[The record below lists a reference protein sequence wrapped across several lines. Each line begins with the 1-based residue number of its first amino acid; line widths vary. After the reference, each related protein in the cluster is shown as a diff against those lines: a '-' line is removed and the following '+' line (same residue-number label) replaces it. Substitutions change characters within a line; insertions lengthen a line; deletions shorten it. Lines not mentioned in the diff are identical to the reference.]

1 MGSGGNQPNQ
11 PLPPSPYGG
20 QQQQQPPQQQL
31 PQQQYGGPPPG
42 VYGAPPQQPQQ
53 QPSPFGGSSAYEQPQ
68 HNPYNN
74 AGSSSSS
81 SSNAYQP
88 PAAAAAAAPGPYS
101 AQTNSRPVVRDEA
114 VGAITPIAALNPYG
128 SKWTIKARVTSKS
141 DIRRWSNARGEGTL
155 FSIDLLDADNGE
167 IRATFFK
174 EACDKWFS
182 QIEEQRVYTFSNGKL
197 KVVTNKAFTSIKN
210 NYEVTFDMHSEI
222 RPCMEDSAI
231 KSVNYSFTKLDQI
244 ESVEVNHTVDILAV
258 ISSASELNTVV
269 QKSSGKELKKRDLVV
284 YDDTGVEVRLTV
296 WGDKAEN
303 EGYDPG
309 FVLVVKG
316 AKVGD
321 FQGRSLS
328 LTSNSSLVINP
339 QLPEAEAMYH
349 QCAAA
354 KQAGAPMR
362 SLTTAGGERG
372 MEPLAGRHTLSSLRD
387 DSVLG
392 RNGKA
397 DFVTVKATMSF
408 IKNDDPARLWYT
420 ACPTP
425 QCNKKMTEGM
435 PGVWHCEK
443 CHAQHANCTRRYI
456 MSATMMDHTG
466 QVGSMWGTS
475 VGQDE
480 RGLWP
485 PSNASL
491 SLLFYPPQSWVSFFN
506 ETAEKVLGLTADSLF
521 ELYQNDQ
528 YVKHSLA
535 LNAPPRGP
543 PSSLPC
549 PPSTSHLLAGRRL
562 KTHSRRRCSRRSWSS
577 CA

>member
-31 PQQQYGGPPPG
+31 PPQQYGGPPPG

-81 SSNAYQP
+81 SSSNAYQP
-88 PAAAAAAAPGPYS
+88 PAAAAAAVAAPGPYS

-372 MEPLAGRHTLSSLRD
+372 MEPLAGRHTLSLIRGE
-387 DSVLG
+387 DSALG
-392 RNGKA
+392 RSDKA
-397 DFVTVKATMSF
+397 DFITVKATMSF

-425 QCNKKMTEGM
+425 QCNKKVTESGL
-435 PGVWHCEK
+435 GWNCEK
-443 CHAQHANCTRRYI
+443 CRVQHANCTRRYI

-466 QVGSMWGTS
+466 QVCT
-475 VGQDE
+475 
-480 RGLWP
+480 
-485 PSNASL
+485 
-491 SLLFYPPQSWVSFFN
+491 QSQSG
-506 ETAEKVLGLTADSLF
+506 AAIAIAIGGPRP
-521 ELYQNDQ
+521 
-528 YVKHSLA
+528 SLA
-535 LNAPPRGP
+535 TSQLALYFTCPPFPPRAVVGELLQRDRGEGP
-543 PSSLPC
+543 RRVGRRVVRAEPERPVCETTFPRTTRTVSHSLPC
-549 PPSTSHLLAGRRL
+549 PPLFASLGQGGV
-562 KTHSRRRCSRRSWSS
+562 
-577 CA
+577 